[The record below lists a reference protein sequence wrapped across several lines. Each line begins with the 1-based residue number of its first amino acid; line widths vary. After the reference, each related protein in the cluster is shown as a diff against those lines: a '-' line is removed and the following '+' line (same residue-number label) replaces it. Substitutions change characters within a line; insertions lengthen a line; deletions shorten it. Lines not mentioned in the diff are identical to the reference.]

1 MAATYAAGP
10 PDRLT
15 VRPPIKENTMQDRLI
30 IFDTTLRDGE
40 QAPGIALSP
49 DDKVA
54 IASQLARLK
63 VDVIE
68 AGFSASS
75 PGDFEAVSRIAAE
88 VEGPV
93 IASLART
100 HPDDIDQAADSLKA
114 AARRRIHV
122 FISTSPIHMEQ
133 MLRMTPDEVLRSV
146 KEGVTRARGYADD
159 VEFSPQDATR
169 SDPNF
174 IIEVCRAAVEA
185 GATTI
190 NIPDTVG
197 FAMPEDFVELL
208 RRVYDEVRGGNED
221 VIISTH
227 CHNDLGLAVANSLS
241 AIHAGARQIEGA
253 INGIGERAGNTSTE
267 EIIMAL
273 TTRADHFDVEIGAD
287 TTEIFETS
295 RLVSS
300 LTGYPIQF
308 NKAVVGKNAFAH
320 ESGIHQHG
328 VLRNRETYEIMDPHA
343 VGHTSVLVL
352 GKHSGR
358 AAFADALEKLGITL
372 EDEAFQLC
380 FDRFKELADR
390 KGEISEEGIR
400 AIVGETTNAVAYEMR
415 LVSLHVTGGSHEDPI
430 ATVTL
435 HNQGQEVVVSA
446 AGDGMVNAA
455 FVALQDAYAI
465 AASLIDYR
473 VSPLTSGADAMAQV
487 EVIVQ
492 VGAKTFPGRGVSTD
506 VVEGSARAMVAA
518 LNKAASDR
526 GETGAVRG

>member
-1 MAATYAAGP
+1 MA
-10 PDRLT
+10 
-15 VRPPIKENTMQDRLI
+15 DRLI

-54 IASQLARLK
+54 IARQLAKLK

-68 AGFSASS
+68 AGFAASS
-75 PGDFEAVSRIAAE
+75 PGDFTSVSRIAAE
-88 VEGPV
+88 IRGPV

-100 HPDDIDQAADSLKA
+100 HPDDIDRAADALAPADRK
-114 AARRRIHV
+114 RIHV
-122 FISTSPIHMEQ
+122 FVSTSPIHMEQ
-133 MLRMTPDEVLRSV
+133 MLKMTPSQVRSAV
-146 KEGVTRARGYADD
+146 VESVTRAKRYVDD

-169 SDPNF
+169 SDPDF
-174 IIEVCRAAVEA
+174 IIEVCRAAVAA

-197 FAMPEDFVELL
+197 YAMPDEFVALMSK
-208 RRVYDEVRGGNED
+208 VYADVRDGNED
-221 VIISTH
+221 VIVSTH

-267 EIIMAL
+267 EVIMAI
-273 TTRADHFDVEIGAD
+273 TTRQDSFGVEIGAD

-308 NKAVVGKNAFAH
+308 NKAVVGRNAFAH

-328 VLRNRETYEIMDPHA
+328 VLAAPETYEIMDPA
-343 VGHTSVLVL
+343 SIGHTSMIVL

-358 AAFADALEKLGITL
+358 AAFADALSKLGIRL
-372 EDEAFQLC
+372 EDVEFQRA
-380 FDRFKELADR
+380 FDRFKQLADR

-400 AIVGETTNAVAYEMR
+400 AIVAEETDTGTAEMS
-415 LVSLHVTGGSHEDPI
+415 LVSIQVSGGSTEDPV

-435 HNQGQEVVVSA
+435 RRDDEEIVSTA
-446 AGDGMVNAA
+446 SGDGMVNAA
-455 FVALQDAYAI
+455 FVAVQDAYGI
-465 AASLIDYR
+465 AASLVDYR
-473 VSPLTSGADAMAQV
+473 VSPLTSGADAMAKV
-487 EVIVQ
+487 DVIVQ
-492 VGAKTFPGRGVSTD
+492 VTDTTYSGRGVSTD
-506 VVEGSARAMVAA
+506 VVEGSVRAMVAA
-518 LNKAASDR
+518 MNKAAFGRSLLSGD
-526 GETGAVRG
+526 APA